1 MLHDFFICLIP
12 QGFVINGAKKATTKA
27 NEKITFL
34 TLFQEETS
42 KKMKHPTTAYNM
54 KNLVW

>member
-1 MLHDFFICLIP
+1 MLHDFLICLIP
-12 QGFVINGAKKATTKA
+12 QGFAINGAKKATTRA

-42 KKMKHPTTAYNM
+42 KKNETSNHC
-54 KNLVW
+54 L